1 MQVVAGDSHVFV
13 LDNQKNLYCWGDNY
27 IGQLGLGHNKIMNE
41 LVVNKVLPARKMVD
55 IQSKGIYNVGLT
67 DEGKLLLWPFQK
79 SNGKFFYKPV
89 ELPLPS
95 GITITSISCGN
106 NFVM

>member
-1 MQVVAGDSHVFV
+1 MAVGDNHVFA

-41 LVVNKVLPARKMVD
+41 ISLNKSFPKLQD
-55 IQSKGIYNVGLT
+55 IQSKGIYNLGLT
-67 DEGKLLLWPFQK
+67 EDGRLLFWPFQK
-79 SNGKFFYKPV
+79 VNGKFFYKPV
-89 ELPLPS
+89 ELPLTS
-95 GITITSISCGN
+95 GVSVASVSCGN